1 MSAIDTIAEIAD
13 VRRRNNEAWMD
24 LLRIAVT
31 AAPAEAKAVLR
42 TINANDRRIS
52 DLVAQL
58 AEEAA

>member
-31 AAPAEAKAVLR
+31 AAPDEAKAALR

-58 AEEAA
+58 AEESA